1 MLGTG
6 GNNIS
11 GLSGDNG
18 AIGVSHEAGGEDAVH
33 THGVDS
39 ASGSGVG
46 DLGGVD
52 LGGVSGDDSA
62 VVVSDQAVGG
72 VHGVGVG
79 VADKAEVSGPGCG
92 DLEGVSG
99 HHGAVGVGDQGLGG
113 AQGDTGGENLVEKTV
128 KIRDEAFREG
138 AKES

>member
-18 AIGVSHEAGGEDAVH
+18 AIRVSNEAGGEGID
-33 THGVDS
+33 TDGVDS
-39 ASGSGVG
+39 PSGSGVG

-52 LGGVSGDDSA
+52 LGGVSGDDST
-62 VVVSDQAVGG
+62 VVVSDQAVRG

-79 VADKAEVSGPGCG
+79 VADKAEVGGPGGG

-128 KIRDEAFREG
+128 KIREEAFREG